1 MQKFFFYIFAFTM
14 GIMSVQA
21 QLSNR
26 SKSGTMG
33 NREFDNL
40 RYSYAIPLYK
50 QHLKQFPAD
59 TAVLRKLGK
68 CYQLNLLYDSAIHYL
83 SMADALTGTYT
94 SSPLPELYAAKGN
107 YTKAVELYKKELAN
121 TQSLSEAQRKKISN
135 RILGFEN
142 SELLVRDSADYQIGY
157 LSLNSG
163 YQEFNAV
170 PYRNGLIF
178 ESNRSGRINS
188 RNEFGWDGNAFTR
201 LYYAADSN
209 LTVTANRQTVSW
221 FEKPVQKG
229 LSGLTRE
236 TPNDTR
242 IVQTLHDLRQ
252 TDNKSFPTLPVFN
265 KSFEKFANTG
275 AVSITTDG
283 KTLFFTRNAKN
294 PKGISHL
301 EIWQSQKKQNEQW
314 SEPIKMDLGQTGAY
328 SVFHPAVTADGKR
341 LYFASDMPGGYG
353 GTDIYYI
360 DLTTDKTAGQPQSA
374 GPIIN
379 TAGEELFPAIYGQYL
394 YFSSNG
400 HAGLGGLDI
409 YRIATVSATTA
420 APENLGAPVNST
432 ADDLGYSRIG
442 QIGYFSSNRYGSD
455 DIFRYEYAEKKVTV
469 SGKISLPDTIRT
481 KVLVRLYEGRQ
492 TIHLIDTVWT
502 DDRGAYQFQ
511 VRPNREYTIVVPET
525 KQLTADTV
533 YFVARNERPYA
544 FTIPTVIARTATA
557 ISQIKL
563 LTGMPIV
570 SLQKKPQIDTTEK
583 TTLQYIES
591 LPNRKG
597 QMFTVY
603 HPFDKAEYRKA
614 DEAVIQS
621 VIKLMRKRPGMWLQV
636 ISTADCKG
644 SMEYNLGLSER
655 RAKNVYKHLP
665 SDLQK
670 NTRLG
675 WVSKVELREPCPE
688 DKQYNVDAQWRN
700 RYTYLFVTDTPIPD
714 GADMVPGSANAPK
727 LKVKGA
733 VGGQEQL
740 IDFTNKKNIELPKTE
755 ARKNPNSFAPQ
766 LIRVSQMVTPEG
778 SIRQDR
784 QIEALLNRDTQ
795 QPVFIKTRSDSV
807 LVELYDNGVF
817 DQDSVSVF
825 FNKKLLAYKQVL
837 QTNKPIRFYVKLQHA
852 PEKNELI
859 MVAENLGLMPPNSAL
874 MIITDADRKR
884 NEVYV
889 TSDLQHN
896 SVIYI
901 IKEK

>member
-1 MQKFFFYIFAFTM
+1 MQKFFFLVLTLIL
-14 GIMSVQA
+14 GNLSVEA
-21 QLSNR
+21 QLVNH
-26 SKSGTMG
+26 SKAGSMA
-33 NREFDNL
+33 NREFNNL

-68 CYQLNLLYDSAIHYL
+68 CYQLNLVYDSAIHYL

-107 YTKAVELYKKELAN
+107 YAKAVELYKKELAH
-121 TQSLSEAQRKKISN
+121 TQSLSEGQKKKINN
-135 RILGFEN
+135 RIRGFEN
-142 SELLVRDSADYQIGY
+142 SELFVRDSADYQIGY

-178 ESNRSGRINS
+178 ESNRSGKVNS

-209 LTVTANRQTVSW
+209 LTVTANRQPVSW

-242 IVQTLHDLRQ
+242 IIQTLHDLRQ
-252 TDNKSFPTLPVFN
+252 TDNKPVSPLPVFN

-275 AVSITTDG
+275 AVSITADG

-301 EIWQSQKKQNEQW
+301 EIWQSQKGQGEQW
-314 SEPIKMDLGQTGAY
+314 SEPIKMDLGQTGTY

-360 DLTTDKTAGQPQSA
+360 DLVTDKNGGQPQNA
-374 GPIIN
+374 GAMIN
-379 TAGEELFPAIYGQYL
+379 TAGEELFPTTGGQDL

-409 YRIATVSATTA
+409 YLVANGSAAKTE
-420 APENLGAPVNST
+420 PVNLGAPVNSS

-442 QIGYFSSNRYGSD
+442 QTGYFSSNRYGSD

-469 SGKISLPDTIRT
+469 SGLINLPDTVRT
-481 KVLVRLYEGRQ
+481 KVQVRLYEGRQ
-492 TIHLIDTVWT
+492 TVRLIDTVWIG
-502 DDRGAYQFQ
+502 DRGAYHFQ

-525 KQLTADTV
+525 KELTADTV
-533 YFVARNERPYA
+533 YFVARNERPFAY
-544 FTIPTVIARTATA
+544 TIPTVIARTAAT
-557 ISQIKL
+557 ISQVKL
-563 LTGMPIV
+563 PAGMPTV
-570 SLQKKPQIDTTEK
+570 SVRRKPQIDTTEK

-603 HPFDKAEYRKA
+603 HPFDKAEYRKV

-655 RAKNVYKHLP
+655 RARNVYKHLP

-727 LKVKGA
+727 LKVKGT

-740 IDFTNKKNIELPKTE
+740 IDFANKKNIELPKTE
-755 ARKNPNSFAPQ
+755 ARKDPNAYAPQ

-778 SIRQDR
+778 TIRQDR
-784 QIEALLNRDTQ
+784 QIEALLYRNTQ

-837 QTNKPIRFYVKLQHA
+837 QTNKPISFYVKLQHA

-859 MVAENLGLMPPNSAL
+859 MVADNLGLMPPNSAL
-874 MIITDADRKR
+874 MIITDADRRR